1 MLKKAVYL
9 YNNDKPHQSLN
20 GYSPQEFLNLIDKGL
35 LTKIWVV
42 NKKKKVSKKE
52 KVNIY
57 IT

>member
-1 MLKKAVYL
+1 M
-9 YNNDKPHQSLN
+9 
-20 GYSPQEFLNLIDKGL
+20 IDKGL